1 MRPMS
6 SAAMNVLLIDDD
18 EDERVLL
25 ERLLHGAA
33 ARVALDWAPDYENGL
48 ARVLEGRHDAVL
60 LDYRLG
66 SRDGIELLEE
76 AGRRGA
82 RAPIIMLTALGDREL
97 DLRAMNAGA
106 ADYLVKGK
114 LDSAQV
120 ERALRY
126 AVERARGR
134 EALRRSEEL
143 YRTLV
148 EGTHAAVFQTDG
160 RGRLSYLND
169 AGAELLGRPAAGLRG
184 RRLTGLL
191 PPAGRAAAVR
201 AFGPALA
208 SGRAAHAELPYRG
221 RDGREGWLA
230 VTAGPRRDG
239 APGAAG
245 VALDITER
253 KALEGMVQRAERFS
267 AMGRL
272 AAGVVHDLSNP
283 LSIILGYAQ
292 NLLETPRP
300 RPEEFVDEG
309 LRAMY
314 GAAERC
320 RLLVRQLL
328 EFSRGGAPHPED
340 FDLREVVGQALD
352 LVSSQARTQRVRL
365 LRDLGEAALPVRGHR
380 GQVGQIVV
388 NLCVNALDAMP
399 KGGNLSVTARRHGVN
414 GRSAAE
420 LRVEDTGPGIPA
432 ELLPRLFEPFVTTK
446 APGKGTGLGLAL
458 VSLIAERHGGAVR
471 AESPDGRG
479 ASFTVRL
486 PLREDA

>member
-1 MRPMS
+1 
-6 SAAMNVLLIDDD
+6 MNARSTKVLLVDDD
-18 EDERVLL
+18 EDEFVLL
-25 ERLLHGAA
+25 SRLLGGAG
-33 ARVALDWAPDYENGL
+33 RFELEWASGYDAGL

-66 SRDGIELLEE
+66 SRDGLELLEE

-97 DLRAMNAGA
+97 DLRAMNLGA

-114 LDSAQV
+114 LGAAEV

-126 AVERARGR
+126 AVERARSR

-143 YRTLV
+143 YRALV
-148 EGTHAAVFQTDG
+148 EGTHAAVFQTDA
-160 RGRLSYLND
+160 RGHLSYLND
-169 AGAELLGRPAAGLRG
+169 TFAGMLGRPAAELRG
-184 RRLTGLL
+184 RRLNAML

-201 AFGPALA
+201 AFAPALA
-208 SGRAAHAELPYRG
+208 QGRAAHAELPYKG
-221 RDGREGWLA
+221 ADGKEGWLA
-230 VTAGPRRDG
+230 VTMGPRRDG

-253 KALEGMVQRAERFS
+253 KALEAMVQRAERFS

-292 NLLETPRP
+292 NLLETHPRS
-300 RPEEFVDEG
+300 EALVEDG
-309 LRAMY
+309 LRSISA
-314 GAAERC
+314 AAERC
-320 RLLVRQLL
+320 RILVRQLMD
-328 EFSRGGAPHPED
+328 FSRGGDPRPED
-340 FDLREVVGQALD
+340 FDLREVVTQSLD
-352 LVSSQARTQRVRL
+352 LVASQARTQRVSL
-365 LRDLGEAALPVRGHR
+365 SRDLGESALPVRGHR
-380 GQVGQIVV
+380 SQVGQIVV

-399 KGGNLSVTARRHGVN
+399 KGGRISVTARRHGD
-414 GRSAAE
+414 GRASTAE
-420 LRVEDTGPGIPA
+420 LRIEDTGPGIPA

-471 AESPDGRG
+471 AESPRGCG

-486 PLREDA
+486 PLREDS

>member
-1 MRPMS
+1 MRSMS
-6 SAAMNVLLIDDD
+6 HSSLKVLLVDDD

-25 ERLLHGAA
+25 ERMLRGAA
-33 ARVALDWAPDYENGL
+33 VPLALEWARDYETGL
-48 ARVLEGRHDAVL
+48 TRVLEGAHDAVL

-106 ADYLVKGK
+106 ADYLVKGR
-114 LDSAQV
+114 LDAAQV
-120 ERALRY
+120 ERSLRY

-160 RGRLSYLND
+160 RGRVSYLND
-169 AGAELLGRPAAGLRG
+169 AGAELLGRPASGLRG
-184 RRLTGLL
+184 RRLTALL
-191 PPAGRAAAVR
+191 PPAARSAAVR
-201 AFGPALA
+201 AFAPALA
-208 SGRAAHAELPYRG
+208 QGRPAHADLPFRG

-230 VTAGPRRDG
+230 VSAGPRRDG
-239 APGAAG
+239 APGVAG

-292 NLLETPRP
+292 NLLDSRP
-300 RPEEFVDEG
+300 RDEALVEEG
-309 LRAMY
+309 LR
-314 GAAERC
+314 GILNAAERC
-320 RLLVRQLL
+320 RLLVRQLM
-328 EFSRGGAPHPED
+328 EFSRGGDPRLED
-340 FDLREVVGQALD
+340 FDLRDVVAQALD

-365 LRDLGEAALPVRGHR
+365 FRDLGEAALPVRGHR

-399 KGGNLSVTARRHGVN
+399 KGGNLSVTARRHGLN
-414 GRSAAE
+414 GSLAAE

-432 ELLPRLFEPFVTTK
+432 DLLPRLFEPFVTTK
-446 APGKGTGLGLAL
+446 APGKGTGLGLSL

-471 AESPDGRG
+471 AESPEGSG

-486 PLREDA
+486 PLKEGA

>member
-1 MRPMS
+1 
-6 SAAMNVLLIDDD
+6 MNVRSTKVLLIDDD
-18 EDERVLL
+18 EDEFVLL
-25 ERLLHGAA
+25 RRLLAGAS
-33 ARVALDWAPDYENGL
+33 ARFELDWACDYDTGL
-48 ARVLEGRHDAVL
+48 ARVLEEGHDAVL

-66 SRDGIELLEE
+66 SRDGLELLEE
-76 AGRRGA
+76 AARRGA
-82 RAPIIMLTALGDREL
+82 RVPIIMLTALGDREL
-97 DLRAMNAGA
+97 DLRAMNLGA

-114 LDSAQV
+114 LGSAEV
-120 ERALRY
+120 ERAVRY
-126 AVERARGR
+126 AVERARSR

-160 RGRLSYLND
+160 RGHLTYLND
-169 AGAELLGRPAAGLRG
+169 TFAGMLGRPAAALRG
-184 RRLTGLL
+184 RRLNAML

-208 SGRAAHAELPYRG
+208 QGRAAHAEIPYRG
-221 RDGREGWLA
+221 AAGKEGWLA
-230 VTAGPRRDG
+230 VTMGPRKDG

-283 LSIILGYAQ
+283 LSIIMGYAH
-292 NLLETPRP
+292 NLLDTRP
-300 RPEEFVDEG
+300 RPEALVDEG
-309 LRAMY
+309 LRSINA
-314 GAAERC
+314 AAERC

-328 EFSRGGAPHPED
+328 DFSRGGDPRPED
-340 FDLREVVGQALD
+340 FDLREVVDQSLD
-352 LVSSQARTQRVRL
+352 LVVSQARTQRVSL
-365 LRDLGEAALPVRGHR
+365 SRDLGEAPLPVRGHR

-399 KGGNLSVTARRHGVN
+399 KGGRISVTARRRGED
-414 GRSAAE
+414 GCSAAE

-458 VSLIAERHGGAVR
+458 VSLIAERHGGGVR
-471 AESPDGRG
+471 AESGQGRG

-486 PLREDA
+486 PLREQA

>member
-1 MRPMS
+1 
-6 SAAMNVLLIDDD
+6 MNVRSTKVLLVDDD
-18 EDERVLL
+18 EDEFVLL
-25 ERLLHGAA
+25 TRLLAGGAA
-33 ARVALDWAPDYENGL
+33 RFELEWASDYDTGL
-48 ARVLEGRHDAVL
+48 ARVLEGSHDAVL

-66 SRDGIELLEE
+66 SRDGLELLEE

-82 RAPIIMLTALGDREL
+82 RTPIIMLTALGDREL
-97 DLRAMNAGA
+97 DLRAMNLGA

-114 LDSAQV
+114 LGSAEV
-120 ERALRY
+120 ERAVRY
-126 AVERARGR
+126 AVERSRSR

-160 RGRLSYLND
+160 RGHLTYLND
-169 AGAELLGRPAAGLRG
+169 TFAGMLGRPAAELRG
-184 RRLTGLL
+184 RRLNAML

-208 SGRAAHAELPYRG
+208 EGRPAHAELPYKG
-221 RDGREGWLA
+221 ADGKEGWLA
-230 VTAGPRRDG
+230 VTMGPRRDG
-239 APGAAG
+239 SAGAAG

-283 LSIILGYAQ
+283 LSIIMGYAH
-292 NLLETPRP
+292 NLLETRP
-300 RPEEFVDEG
+300 RSEELVDEG
-309 LRAMY
+309 LRSINA
-314 GAAERC
+314 AAERC
-320 RLLVRQLL
+320 RLLIRQLL
-328 EFSRGGAPHPED
+328 DFSRGGDPRPED
-340 FDLREVVGQALD
+340 FDLREVVAQSLD
-352 LVSSQARTQRVRL
+352 LVVSQARTQRVSL
-365 LRDLGEAALPVRGHR
+365 SRDLGETPLPVRGHR

-399 KGGNLSVTARRHGVN
+399 KGGRILVTARRHGAD
-414 GRSAAE
+414 GSTAAE

-458 VSLIAERHGGAVR
+458 VSLIAERHGGGVR
-471 AESPDGRG
+471 AESAEGRG

-486 PLREDA
+486 PLREEA